1 MHKHPRSKKH
11 RKLIIRFLIY
21 GVMVV
26 STLLISALCILLVL
40 GYRFNLT
47 KHTVTQ
53 GGLLQFDSQ
62 PASASVEVDGQAM
75 SFKTPGKRN
84 VAAGQHAVSMTLD
97 GYRPWSKT
105 VSVKAGQ
112 LVWLNY
118 TRFVPTNIN
127 TSTVKNFSSLSQL
140 LASPDRKWLA
150 LWTNQT
156 MSEFVLA
163 DVSDS
168 DQPKFTDIKLPAK
181 ALTKTKGQQF
191 RLQEWDYGSRYLL
204 IDHKFSGGHD
214 FILLDREH
222 PDQAVNLDS
231 RFGLDISTV
240 HFADTSGNSFYVM
253 ADGDLRRLDLSGKT
267 ISAPLV
273 KQAVSFSPYGD
284 GYLSYVARAD
294 NGYDI
299 GVMRDG
305 DSKPVAHYQT
315 KQPVKSVL
323 TKYFGH
329 NYLAIGSADEVVIY
343 KDPFA
348 ESTQPPVRRIKLD
361 FDLGWLDYA
370 SNGRFLL
377 AGNKD
382 NFMTFDGDTKTTY
395 QGRLDGARND
405 NQPFLWLDDYH
416 FVTTGNERLRMVE
429 FDGAN
434 PEFITTAQPGF
445 DAALSNDGKVLFSVI
460 KHGAGYS
467 LQASQL
473 VINP

>member
-11 RKLIIRFLIY
+11 RAIIIRFLVY

-84 VAAGQHAVSMTLD
+84 VSAGQHAVSMTLD

-105 VSVKAGQ
+105 VNVKAGQ

-127 TSTVKNFSSLSQL
+127 TTDIRSFSSLSQL

-150 LWTNQT
+150 LWLDRKSPEL
-156 MSEFVLA
+156 MLA
-163 DVSDS
+163 DISSS
-168 DQPKFTDIKLPAK
+168 DQPKFTDIKLPTK
-181 ALTKTKGQQF
+181 ILTKTKQQQF
-191 RLQEWDYGSRYLL
+191 RLQEWDFGSRYML
-204 IDHKFSGGHD
+204 IEHTFSGGRD
-214 FILLDREH
+214 FIVVDRSH
-222 PDQAVNLDS
+222 PDQAINLNS
-231 RFGLDISTV
+231 RFGLDISAI
-240 HFADTSGNSFYVM
+240 HFADTSGGSFYAV
-253 ADGDLRRLDLSGKT
+253 ADGDLRRIDLSNKT

-273 KQAVSFSPYGD
+273 KQVVSFEPYGD
-284 GYLSYVARAD
+284 ANLSYVAKGAT
-294 NGYDI
+294 GYDI
-299 GVMRDG
+299 GVMH
-305 DSKPVAHYQT
+305 DSEISQVAHYEI
-315 KQPVKSVL
+315 KQAPVSAL
-323 TKYFGH
+323 TKYFSH
-329 NYLAIGSADEVVIY
+329 NYLAIADGNEVVVY

-348 ESTQPPVRRIKLD
+348 QSVQPPVRRINLG
-361 FDLGWLDYA
+361 FSAGWLDYA

-377 AGNKD
+377 VGNGDK
-382 NFMTFDGDTKTTY
+382 FMTFDGDTETEY
-395 QGRLDGARND
+395 QGDINGARSTNR
-405 NQPFLWLDDYH
+405 PFLWLDDYH
-416 FVTTGNERLRMVE
+416 FVTTGTDRLSMVE

-434 PEFITTAQPGF
+434 SEFITAAQPGF
-445 DAALSNDGKVLFSVI
+445 DATLSQDGKRLFSVA
-460 KHGAGYS
+460 KHDKGYS
-467 LQASQL
+467 LQASDL
-473 VINP
+473 VIK